1 MTTTEPARQGEI
13 DAAAAYE
20 QSFVPA
26 LFQQWAPR
34 VVAAAR
40 LQPGQ
45 RILDVA
51 CGTGVLAR
59 EAAARVGPA
68 GLVAGLDSNRGMVTV
83 ASRLEPR
90 VQWHTGTAEA
100 LPFPDASF
108 DAVLSQFGLMFFSDR
123 TRALREM
130 LRVLVPGGQLAI
142 AVWDTVANIP
152 AYAAEVALLQRVA
165 GQSAADALRAPF
177 VLGDPK
183 ELTSLFVNAGVANV
197 GVNTEHGT
205 ARFPTLRAMVEADLR
220 GWLPVLGIVLSE
232 DQIAR
237 ILEQAPSMLRAF
249 VTVDGTVQ
257 FETRAHIVTGTKL

>member
-1 MTTTEPARQGEI
+1 MKIAEPALQAEI
-13 DAAAAYE
+13 DAASAYE

-34 VVAAAR
+34 IAVAAR

-45 RILDVA
+45 RVLDVG

-59 EAAARVGPA
+59 EAASRVGPA
-68 GLVAGLDSNRGMVTV
+68 GLVAGVDSNRGMVTV

-90 VQWHTGTAEA
+90 VQWRLGTAET

-123 TRALREM
+123 ARALHEM
-130 LRVLVPGGQLAI
+130 LRVLVPGGQLAV
-142 AVWDTVANIP
+142 AVWDSVVNIP
-152 AYAAEVALLQRVA
+152 AYDAEVALLQRMA

-177 VLGDPK
+177 ILGDPK
-183 ELTSLFVNAGVANV
+183 ELTSLFVNAGVENV
-197 GVNTEHGT
+197 AVRTEHGT
-205 ARFPTLRAMVEADLR
+205 AQFPSVRAMVEADLR

-232 DQIAR
+232 EQIGP
-237 ILEQAPSMLRAF
+237 ILEKAPSMLRAF
-249 VTVDGTVQ
+249 VTAAGTVQ
-257 FETRAHIVTGTKL
+257 FDTRAHIVTGTKL